1 MNMKKSTKKAIPIL
15 VLATIIAILFLL
27 PLVWMLFT
35 SFKTL
40 SESMASSNIFPE
52 VWTME
57 NYSGIFSTVSDAPI
71 IKWLFNTAFV
81 TAVGTII
88 VVVVDIL
95 AAYSLARLNVPGKK
109 IILVMIFAALAI
121 PGIVTLFPAFY
132 MFKSVNLLDTF
143 VPLILPYTAS
153 TMGVFLMYNF
163 LLSFPKDLEEAAY
176 LDGASQWQ
184 ILYHVIFP
192 AIKPVAMT
200 LGVITFLGIYN
211 DFLWP
216 SLVVN
221 SNDMK
226 TITLG
231 IATLIQGA
239 NFVNPAKM
247 MASTVIATIPAIIVF
262 LLANKYIVKSVTN
275 TGIK

>member
-1 MNMKKSTKKAIPIL
+1 MKRSTRKAIPI
-15 VLATIIAILFLL
+15 VILATIIACLFLL
-27 PLVWMLFT
+27 PLIWMVFT

-40 SESMASSNIFPE
+40 SESMASSSILPSR
-52 VWTME
+52 WTME
-57 NYSGIFSTVSDAPI
+57 NYLGIFSSVSDAPI
-71 IKWLFNTAFV
+71 LKWLLNTAFV
-81 TAVGTII
+81 TLVGTVLVVI
-88 VVVVDIL
+88 VDVL
-95 AAYSLARLNVPGKK
+95 AAYSLSRLNVPGKK
-109 IILVMIFAALAI
+109 LILGMVVAALTI

-143 VPLILPYTAS
+143 IPLIFPYTAS
-153 TMGVFLMYNF
+153 TLGVFLIYNF
-163 LLSFPKDLEEAAY
+163 LISFPKDLEEAAY
-176 LDGASQWQ
+176 IDGASQWQ

-192 AIKPVAMT
+192 AIKPIAMT

-216 SLVVN
+216 SLVIN

-226 TITLG
+226 TISLG

-247 MASTVIATIPAIIVF
+247 MASTVIATIPAIVIF
-262 LLANKYIVKSVTN
+262 LLANKYFVKSITN
-275 TGIK
+275 SGIK

>member
-1 MNMKKSTKKAIPIL
+1 MNRSTRKALPIL
-15 VLATIIAILFLL
+15 IVATIIAVLFLL
-27 PLVWMLFT
+27 PLIWMMFT

-40 SESMASSNIFPE
+40 SESMASSNILP
-52 VWTME
+52 VQWTAE
-57 NYSGIFSTVSDAPI
+57 NYAGIFSTVSDAPI
-71 IKWLFNTAFV
+71 LKWLFNTALI
-81 TAVGTII
+81 TMAGTVL
-88 VVVVDIL
+88 VVFVDIL
-95 AAYSLARLNVPGKK
+95 AAYALARLNVPGKK
-109 IILVMIFAALAI
+109 AILSMIFLALAV

-132 MFKSVNLLDTF
+132 MFKSTNLLDTYL
-143 VPLILPYTAS
+143 PLILPYTAS
-153 TMGVFLMYNF
+153 TMGVFLLYNF

-176 LDGASQWQ
+176 IDGASQWQ

-192 AIKPVAMT
+192 SIKPVAMT

-211 DFLWP
+211 DYLWP
-216 SLVVN
+216 SLVIN

-231 IATLIQGA
+231 IATLIEGA

-262 LLANKYIVKSVTN
+262 LLANKYVVKSVTN

>member
-1 MNMKKSTKKAIPIL
+1 MKRSTRKAIPIII
-15 VLATIIAILFLL
+15 LATIISILFFL

-40 SESMASSNIFPE
+40 SESMASSNILPE
-52 VWTME
+52 KWTLG
-57 NYSGIFSTVSDAPI
+57 NYKGIFSTVSEAPI
-71 IKWLFNTAFV
+71 LRWLLNTAFITV
-81 TAVGTII
+81 VGTVL
-88 VVVVDIL
+88 VVFVDIL

-109 IILVMIFAALAI
+109 IILTIIFVSLAV

-132 MFKSVNLLDTF
+132 MFKAVNLLDTF
-143 VPLILPYTAS
+143 APLILPYAAN
-153 TMGVFLMYNF
+153 TMGVFLIYNF
-163 LLSFPKDLEEAAY
+163 LRSFPKDLEEAAY
-176 LDGASQWQ
+176 IDGASQWQ

-192 AIKPVAMT
+192 SIKPVAMT

-216 SLVVN
+216 SLVTN
-221 SNDMK
+221 SNEMK

-231 IATLIQGA
+231 IATLIEGA

-247 MASTVIATIPAIIVF
+247 MASTVIAIIPSIIVF
-262 LLANKYIVKSVTN
+262 LMANKYIVKSVTN

>member
-1 MNMKKSTKKAIPIL
+1 MKRSTRKAIPLLI
-15 VLATIIAILFLL
+15 LATIIAILFLL
-27 PLVWMLFT
+27 PLIWMVFT

-40 SESMASSNIFPE
+40 SESMASSSILPQ
-52 VWTME
+52 VWTLE
-57 NYSGIFSTVSDAPI
+57 NYTGIFTSVSEAPI
-71 IKWLFNTAFV
+71 FRWLFNTTV
-81 TAVGTII
+81 ITAVGTII

-109 IILVMIFAALAI
+109 VILGMIFAALAI

-132 MFKSVNLLDTF
+132 MFKEVGLLDSYI
-143 VPLILPYTAS
+143 PLIMPYTAS
-153 TMGVFLMYNF
+153 TMGVFLVYNF
-163 LLSFPKDLEEAAY
+163 LLAFPKDLEEAAY

-200 LGVITFLGIYN
+200 LAVITFLAIYN
-211 DFLWP
+211 DYLWP
-216 SLVVN
+216 SLVTN
-221 SNDMK
+221 SNEMK

-231 IATLIQGA
+231 IATLIQGS

-247 MASTVIATIPAIIVF
+247 MASTVIATIPAIVIF
-262 LLANKYIVKSVTN
+262 LLANKHIVKSVTN

>member
-1 MNMKKSTKKAIPIL
+1 MKRSTRKSLPIII
-15 VLATIIAILFLL
+15 VATIIAVLFLL
-27 PLVWMLFT
+27 PLVWMVFT

-40 SESMASSNIFPE
+40 SESMASSNILPSA
-52 VWTME
+52 WTME
-57 NYSGIFSTVSDAPI
+57 NYSSVFSSVSEAPI
-71 IKWLFNTAFV
+71 FRWLFNTAFI
-81 TAVGTII
+81 TAVGTVLVVII
-88 VVVVDIL
+88 DVL

-109 IILVMIFAALAI
+109 VILGMVFAALAI

-132 MFKSVNLLDTF
+132 MFKTAGLLDTY

-163 LLSFPKDLEEAAY
+163 LISFPKDLEEAAY
-176 LDGASQWQ
+176 IDGASQWQ

-192 AIKPVAMT
+192 TIKPVAMT

-216 SLVVN
+216 SLVTN

-247 MASTVIATIPAIIVF
+247 MASTVIATIPGIIVF
-262 LLANKYIVKSVTN
+262 LIANKYIVKSVTN

>member
-1 MNMKKSTKKAIPIL
+1 MKMKRSTRKAIPLLI
-15 VLATIIAILFLL
+15 LATIIAILFLL
-27 PLVWMLFT
+27 PLIWMVFT

-40 SESMASSNIFPE
+40 SESMASSSILPQ
-52 VWTME
+52 VWTLE
-57 NYSGIFSTVSDAPI
+57 NYTGIFSSVSEAPI
-71 IKWLFNTAFV
+71 IRWLFNTTV
-81 TAVGTII
+81 ITALGTII

-109 IILVMIFAALAI
+109 VMLGMVFAALAI

-132 MFKSVNLLDTF
+132 MFKEVGLLNSYI
-143 VPLILPYTAS
+143 PLIMPYTAS
-153 TMGVFLMYNF
+153 TMGVFLVYNF

-200 LGVITFLGIYN
+200 LAVITFLAIYN
-211 DFLWP
+211 DYLWP
-216 SLVVN
+216 SLVTN
-221 SNDMK
+221 SNEMK

-231 IATLIQGA
+231 IATLIQGS

-247 MASTVIATIPAIIVF
+247 MASTVIATIPAVVIF
-262 LLANKYIVKSVTN
+262 LLANKHIVKSVTN

>member
-1 MNMKKSTKKAIPIL
+1 MKKSTRKSLPIL
-15 VLATIIAILFLL
+15 IVATIIAFLFLL
-27 PLVWMLFT
+27 PLVWMVFT

-40 SESMASSNIFPE
+40 SESMASSSILPSA
-52 VWTME
+52 WTME
-57 NYSGIFSTVSDAPI
+57 NYLSVFSSVSEAPI
-71 IKWLFNTAFV
+71 LRWLFNTAFI
-81 TAVGTII
+81 TAVGTVL
-88 VVVVDIL
+88 VVIVDIL

-109 IILVMIFAALAI
+109 MIMGMVFAALAI

-132 MFKSVNLLDTF
+132 MFKTAGLLDTY

-163 LLSFPKDLEEAAY
+163 LISFPKDLEEAAY
-176 LDGASQWQ
+176 IDGATQWQ

-192 AIKPVAMT
+192 SIKPVAMT

-216 SLVVN
+216 SLVTN

-262 LLANKYIVKSVTN
+262 LIANKYIVKSVTN

>member
-1 MNMKKSTKKAIPIL
+1 MRKSARKSLPLII
-15 VLATIIAILFLL
+15 LATIIAFLFLF
-27 PLVWMLFT
+27 PLIWMVFT

-40 SESMASSNIFPE
+40 SESMAGASILPSK
-52 VWTME
+52 WTFE
-57 NYSGIFSTVSDAPI
+57 NYASIFTSVTEAPI
-71 IKWLFNTAFV
+71 LRWLFNTGLI
-81 TAVGTII
+81 TILGTIL
-88 VVVVDIL
+88 VVIIDIL

-109 IILVMIFAALAI
+109 VILGIVFGALAI

-132 MFKSVNLLDTF
+132 MFKSVGLLDTYI
-143 VPLILPYTAS
+143 PLIMPYTAS
-153 TMGVFLMYNF
+153 TMGVFLIYNF
-163 LLSFPKDLEEAAY
+163 LISFPKDLEEAAY
-176 LDGASQWQ
+176 IDGASQWQ

-200 LGVITFLGIYN
+200 LGVITFLAIYN
-211 DFLWP
+211 DYLWP
-216 SLVVN
+216 SLVTN
-221 SNDMK
+221 SNEMK

-231 IATLIQGA
+231 IANLIQGA

-262 LLANKYIVKSVTN
+262 LIANKYVVKSVTN

>member
-1 MNMKKSTKKAIPIL
+1 MKMKRSTRKAIPLLI
-15 VLATIIAILFLL
+15 LATIIAILFLL
-27 PLVWMLFT
+27 PLIWMVFT

-40 SESMASSNIFPE
+40 SESMASSSILPQ
-52 VWTME
+52 VWTLE
-57 NYSGIFSTVSDAPI
+57 NYTGIFTSVSEAPI
-71 IKWLFNTAFV
+71 FRWLFNTTV
-81 TAVGTII
+81 ITAVGTII

-109 IILVMIFAALAI
+109 VILGMIFAALAI

-132 MFKSVNLLDTF
+132 MFKEVGLLDSYI
-143 VPLILPYTAS
+143 PLIMPYTAS
-153 TMGVFLMYNF
+153 TMGVFLVYNF
-163 LLSFPKDLEEAAY
+163 LLAFPKDLEEAAY

-200 LGVITFLGIYN
+200 LAVITFLAIYN
-211 DFLWP
+211 DYLWP
-216 SLVVN
+216 SLVTN
-221 SNDMK
+221 SNEMK

-231 IATLIQGA
+231 IATLIQGS

-247 MASTVIATIPAIIVF
+247 MASTVIATIPAIVIF
-262 LLANKYIVKSVTN
+262 LLANKHIVKSVTN

>member
-1 MNMKKSTKKAIPIL
+1 MKKSTRKSLPIL
-15 VLATIIAILFLL
+15 IVATIIAFLFLL
-27 PLVWMLFT
+27 PLVWMVFT

-40 SESMASSNIFPE
+40 SESMASSSILPSA
-52 VWTME
+52 WTME
-57 NYSGIFSTVSDAPI
+57 NYLSVFSSVSEAPI
-71 IKWLFNTAFV
+71 LRWLFNTAFI
-81 TAVGTII
+81 TAVGTVL
-88 VVVVDIL
+88 VVIVDIL
-95 AAYSLARLNVPGKK
+95 AAYSLARLKVPGKK
-109 IILVMIFAALAI
+109 MIMGMVFAALAI

-132 MFKSVNLLDTF
+132 MFKTAGLLDTY

-163 LLSFPKDLEEAAY
+163 LISFPKDLEEAAY
-176 LDGASQWQ
+176 IDGATQWQ

-192 AIKPVAMT
+192 SIKPVAMT

-216 SLVVN
+216 SLVTN

-262 LLANKYIVKSVTN
+262 LIANKYIVKSVTN

>member
-1 MNMKKSTKKAIPIL
+1 MKRSKRKSLPIL
-15 VLATIIAILFLL
+15 IMATIIAILFLL
-27 PLVWMLFT
+27 PLIWMIFT

-40 SESMASSNIFPE
+40 SESMASSSILPSA
-52 VWTME
+52 WTLE
-57 NYSGIFSTVSDAPI
+57 NYIGIFSSVTDAPI
-71 IKWLFNTAFV
+71 LRWLFNTAFI
-81 TAVGTII
+81 TAAGTVL
-88 VVVVDIL
+88 VVFVDIL

-109 IILVMIFAALAI
+109 VILGMVFAALAI

-132 MFKSVNLLDTF
+132 MFKTAGLLDSY

-153 TMGVFLMYNF
+153 TMGVFLIYNF
-163 LLSFPKDLEEAAY
+163 LISFPKDLEEAAY
-176 LDGASQWQ
+176 IDGASQWQ

-192 AIKPVAMT
+192 TIKPVAMT

-216 SLVVN
+216 SLVTN

-262 LLANKYIVKSVTN
+262 LIANKYIVKSVTN

>member
-1 MNMKKSTKKAIPIL
+1 MKRSTRKSLPIII
-15 VLATIIAILFLL
+15 VATIIAVLFLL
-27 PLVWMLFT
+27 PLVWMVFT

-40 SESMASSNIFPE
+40 SESMASSNILPSA
-52 VWTME
+52 WTME
-57 NYSGIFSTVSDAPI
+57 NYLSVFSSVSEAPI
-71 IKWLFNTAFV
+71 FRWLFNTAFI
-81 TAVGTII
+81 TAVGTVLVVII
-88 VVVVDIL
+88 DVL

-109 IILVMIFAALAI
+109 VILGMVFAALAI

-132 MFKSVNLLDTF
+132 MFKTAGLLDTY

-163 LLSFPKDLEEAAY
+163 LISFPKDLEEAAY
-176 LDGASQWQ
+176 IDGASQWQ

-192 AIKPVAMT
+192 TIKPVAMT

-216 SLVVN
+216 SLVTN

-247 MASTVIATIPAIIVF
+247 MASTVIATIPGIIVF
-262 LLANKYIVKSVTN
+262 LIANKYIVKSVTN

>member
-1 MNMKKSTKKAIPIL
+1 MKRSTRKAIPL
-15 VLATIIAILFLL
+15 LTLATIIAILFLL
-27 PLVWMLFT
+27 PLIWMVFT

-40 SESMASSNIFPE
+40 SESMASSSILPQ
-52 VWTME
+52 VWTLE
-57 NYSGIFSTVSDAPI
+57 DYTGIFSSVTEAPI
-71 IKWLFNTAFV
+71 FRWLFNTTFI
-81 TAVGTII
+81 TAIGTII

-109 IILVMIFAALAI
+109 VILGMIFAALAV

-132 MFKSVNLLDTF
+132 MFKEVGLLDSYI
-143 VPLILPYTAS
+143 PLIMPYTAS
-153 TMGVFLMYNF
+153 TMGVFLVYNF

-200 LGVITFLGIYN
+200 LAVITFLAIYN
-211 DFLWP
+211 DYLWP
-216 SLVVN
+216 SLVTN
-221 SNDMK
+221 SNEMK

-231 IATLIQGA
+231 IATLIQGS

-247 MASTVIATIPAIIVF
+247 MASTVIATIPAVVIF
-262 LLANKYIVKSVTN
+262 LLANKHIVKSVTN